1 MPYLTPEL
9 AAATDKCDFIAPP
22 VIEPASRMSMKSR
35 NLQNSIP
42 SAITVFCF
50 RNGKS
55 NGVDLART
63 EYFFYSEYEQ
73 ELAGGELH

>member
-1 MPYLTPEL
+1 
-9 AAATDKCDFIAPP
+9 
-22 VIEPASRMSMKSR
+22 MSMKSR